1 MVKAELILSRSS
13 YQTGTPIV
21 GSVRITNPEN
31 TTIKNNAK
39 SQQYPIR
46 NDIVSA
52 RLYLAG
58 RAHIGGNART
68 GKGSRWRSLQEINQL
83 KKIYGAEHACISLA
97 KVEEKS
103 KWSNEWR
110 SDIPN
115 EDGID
120 NNMGTA
126 SNKTRFNRVISPPKV
141 THIEQAERLEVQT
154 YLHPSNKTNAN
165 EGNDYSQLPTPHENN
180 NVCFWMTNI
189 VELVEIPERHE
200 RCNTSSAAAS
210 SMTNEEENSRST
222 RRGKFH
228 GDMNPYRPLQLPDLN
243 VVKDV
248 CKKEIDNRGDNKQ
261 EANNKPSAWE
271 QIVAS
276 ANQSN
281 DNLSS
286 EATPLEHT
294 QLAFSFRTN
303 LPSDVPPTMSAE
315 CAKYFYSAVLVVT
328 TSDGEVSVYFDM
340 SLNDTLSDI
349 PLSNIYTNSMISLLL
364 HNVPTLYLAHP
375 TCRNTLRV
383 NHNQTKLL

>member
-13 YQTGTPIV
+13 YQTGTPII

-31 TTIKNNAK
+31 TTTKNNAK
-39 SQQYPIR
+39 STQYPIR

-58 RAHIGGNART
+58 RAHIGGNTRT
-68 GKGSRWRSLQEINQL
+68 GKGSRWRSLQEIYQL
-83 KKIYGAEHACISLA
+83 KKIYGAEHACLTLA
-97 KVEEKS
+97 KIEEKS

-120 NNMGTA
+120 NDMRTA
-126 SNKTRFNRVISPPKV
+126 SNKTLFNRAISPPKV
-141 THIEQAERLEVQT
+141 AHIEQAERLEVET

-180 NVCFWMTNI
+180 TVCFWMTN
-189 VELVEIPERHE
+189 VLELIDIPERHE
-200 RCNTSSAAAS
+200 TCNTSSAAAS
-210 SMTNEEENSRST
+210 SMSIVEENSRST
-222 RRGKFH
+222 GRGKFH
-228 GDMNPYRPLQLPDLN
+228 GDMNPYKPLQLPDLN

-248 CKKEIDNRGDNKQ
+248 CIKEIDDKGEYKQ
-261 EANNKPSAWE
+261 EDKEKPSAWE
-271 QIVAS
+271 RIVAS
-276 ANQSN
+276 ANKSN
-281 DNLSS
+281 NAEDEES

-315 CAKYFYSAVLVVT
+315 CVKYFYSSVLVVT
-328 TSDGEVSVYFDM
+328 TSDGEVSVIFIA
-340 SLNDTLSDI
+340 NVC
-349 PLSNIYTNSMISLLL
+349 YT
-364 HNVPTLYLAHP
+364 
-375 TCRNTLRV
+375 
-383 NHNQTKLL
+383 K